1 MSAFGR
7 RGGGPG
13 QRPSFGVARPMKG
26 GPGGAAPVPAPEDGG
41 EQFPPLESLPISD
54 ACAPLEPAPGDAMSR
69 LPDRM
74 APSGDSATSK
84 NARLARSA
92 ERRVGQEC
100 VSTRRSRLA
109 P

>member
-54 ACAPLEPAPGDAMSR
+54 DGAPLEPAPGDAMSR
-69 LPDRM
+69 LDDRM
-74 APSGDSATSK
+74 ALSGGRKSVVEGK
-84 NARLARSA
+84 RVKV
-92 ERRVGQEC
+92 RVGPGG
-100 VSTRRSRLA
+100 SRRIKYNNKI
-109 P
+109 